1 VACALW
7 NSPKPLRR
15 EIRSATRSVENLNML
30 WYIGLFFLSLWII
43 EKFLLHKGGF
53 IHTLLIAGIGC
64 LAVQLVQHLR
74 TREYER
80 SVRH

>member
-1 VACALW
+1 
-7 NSPKPLRR
+7 
-15 EIRSATRSVENLNML
+15 ML